1 MLTAHYMCAFFKFF
15 TGVLD
20 GVKNVPYVTL
30 FKKVTVAKKT
40 VIDRYRMLSQIALNK
55 GKTLKANDLT
65 ETVRL
70 GLDFTTSLG
79 GTLLPQK
86 KEE

>member
-1 MLTAHYMCAFFKFF
+1 
-15 TGVLD
+15 
-20 GVKNVPYVTL
+20 
-30 FKKVTVAKKT
+30 
-40 VIDRYRMLSQIALNK
+40 MLSQIALNN

-79 GTLLPQK
+79 GTLLPQTK
-86 KEE
+86 KKRNDFTAHIPECER